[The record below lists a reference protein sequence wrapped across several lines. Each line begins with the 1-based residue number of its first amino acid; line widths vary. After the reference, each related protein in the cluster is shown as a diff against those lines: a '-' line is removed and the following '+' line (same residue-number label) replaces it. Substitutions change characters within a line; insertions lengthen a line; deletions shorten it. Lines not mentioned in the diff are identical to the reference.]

1 MVPAVTILIFAWT
14 LKGITD
20 ALGLAELVG
29 SVVDANTSASFI
41 IPAIM
46 FAVAIFLAFS
56 TGTSWG
62 TFAILVPIV
71 VPMFAGQNMEMMII
85 SVSAVLAGAVC
96 GDHISPI
103 SDTTVMSSAGAQ
115 CNHINHVSTQMQY
128 AAVVAIVC
136 IFGYLFAGLV
146 KIWWISTG
154 VSIIALLIV
163 LTIMKKI
170 NADKPEDAGKN
181 TEAVNA

>member
-1 MVPAVTILIFAWT
+1 ML
-14 LKGITD
+14 
-20 ALGLAELVG
+20 
-29 SVVDANTSASFI
+29 
-41 IPAIM
+41 
-46 FAVAIFLAFS
+46 
-56 TGTSWG
+56 
-62 TFAILVPIV
+62 
-71 VPMFAGQNMEMMII
+71 
-85 SVSAVLAGAVC
+85 
-96 GDHISPI
+96 
-103 SDTTVMSSAGAQ
+103 
-115 CNHINHVSTQMQY
+115 
-128 AAVVAIVC
+128 VC